1 MHDVHVTDYCVD
13 GRFRRR
19 HRMRADD
26 GNLEGIAPIQRAHV
40 VNATAIVDHHCY
52 GEGVEAGII
61 PKLNVPIIPR
71 ERHSLCAVHAMLK
84 AEDRIDK
91 IVLTVR
97 YSAGRDSHKPGRS
110 LDFDI
115 KKYFIAGLLAQNYAY
130 PDLARLGQCQAV

>member
-1 MHDVHVTDYCVD
+1 
-13 GRFRRR
+13 
-19 HRMRADD
+19 MRADD
-26 GNLEGIAPIQRAHV
+26 GNLEGIAPIQHAHV

-115 KKYFIAGLLAQNYAY
+115 KVLHCWLLAQNAL
-130 PDLARLGQCQAV
+130 DLARLGQCVRQSDDNLCKRVEGRIFPTNSTVKL